1 MKKIFLPVFLF
12 FLFSCSSSK
21 EKTSS
26 TTIGEMEFS
35 KPNIIYIL
43 ADDLGYG
50 DLSCFGQT
58 KFNTPNIDKL
68 AAQGMI
74 FTQHYSGS
82 AVCAPARSS
91 LLTGQHTGHT
101 PIRGNREIKGKEGQT
116 PLPASSFTIAELM
129 KKQDYQTGAFGKWGL
144 GFVGSEGDPNLQGF
158 DEFYGYN
165 CQRMSHRYYP
175 THIWHNDKKIIL
187 KGNDWK
193 NKTIYAPDEI
203 QKMTL
208 NFIEKNKSNPFF
220 AYVALLQPHAELLV
234 PDDKILAQFKGKFE
248 EVPFE
253 KPHGYLSDYGDE
265 NFEYQKY
272 CPQETP
278 YATYAAMATR
288 IDNYVGEIME
298 KVEELGIAENTIIIF
313 TSDNGPATEGGAN
326 PTFFNSTGG
335 LKGVKRDLYEG
346 GIRSPFVA
354 TWKNKIKAGTTSDHI
369 SSFYDVMPT
378 LAELSGQEKPPTTDG
393 ISFLPTL
400 LGKSK
405 QPQHE
410 YLYWEFPQKGGRQAV
425 RMGKWKGVIYN
436 LNKGKKRNF
445 ELYNLA
451 TDKFET
457 KNVAKNH
464 PQIVTKI
471 KKIMKDQH
479 QDSELFPL
487 FAKAKMKD

>member
-1 MKKIFLPVFLF
+1 MKNSFLLILLLL
-12 FLFSCSSSK
+12 LFSCGSSK
-21 EKTSS
+21 EKPSS
-26 TTIGEMEFS
+26 YNNTNTKKS

-58 KFNTPNIDKL
+58 KFKTPNIDRL

-101 PIRGNREIKGKEGQT
+101 PIRGNKEIKNQEGQT
-116 PLPASSFTIAELM
+116 PLPANSFTIAELM
-129 KKQDYQTGAFGKWGL
+129 KQGGYQTGAFGKWGL
-144 GFVGSEGDPNLQGF
+144 GFVGTEGDPNKQGF

-175 THIWHNDKKIIL
+175 THLWRNNEKVL
-187 KGNDWK
+187 LQGNNWT
-193 NKTIYAPDEI
+193 KTTTFAPDEI
-203 QKMTL
+203 QKETI
-208 NFIEKNKSNPFF
+208 NFIEKNKSQPFF

-253 KPHGYLSDYGDE
+253 KPHSYLADYGDKD
-265 NFEYQKY
+265 FEYKKYASQKI
-272 CPQETP
+272 P

-298 KVEELGIAENTIIIF
+298 KVEALGIAENTIIMF

-326 PTFFNSTGG
+326 PSFFNSTGG

-346 GIRSPFVA
+346 GIRSPFIVA
-354 TWKNKIKAGTTSDHI
+354 WKNKIKAGTSSDHI
-369 SSFYDVMPT
+369 SAFYDVMPT
-378 LAELSGQEKPPTTDG
+378 LAELSHQDIPKTSDG

-400 LGKSK
+400 LGKDTQSK
-405 QPQHE
+405 HE
-410 YLYWEFPQKGGRQAV
+410 FLYWEFPARGGRQAV
-425 RMGKWKGVIYN
+425 RMGDWKGVIYN
-436 LNKGKKRNF
+436 LKKGKKRDF
-445 ELYNLA
+445 ELYNLS
-451 TDKFET
+451 TDKYESN
-457 KNVAKNH
+457 NVAKEH
-464 PQIVTKI
+464 PEIVAQMKI
-471 KKIMKDQH
+471 ILKEEH
-479 QDSELFPL
+479 QESELFPL
-487 FAKAKMKD
+487 FAK